1 MGDKTP
7 KCAAMI
13 LIAPKLNPRQR
24 RRKAQHELHAAKIV
38 HARLLGYKVDH
49 LTAKT
54 RTNIHELQKLI
65 NRESTWRLGN

>member
-7 KCAAMI
+7 KCAAMN
-13 LIAPKLNPRQR
+13 LIVPKLNPRQQ

-38 HARLLGYKVDH
+38 HTRLLGVDVSR

-54 RTNIHELQKLI
+54 RANIHLLQVLI
-65 NRESTWRLGN
+65 NKESSWQRKT